1 MSGRSGRADAAREG
15 MYNMKRA
22 LLLVGVAIALAAPAV
37 AQTAAGPSVPP
48 LVLEPE
54 AEAALSRMGASLRAM
69 KSFEV
74 VSDATFER
82 VYPGNHKLQSQL
94 RTTYLVQFPNNMLV
108 DVRGDNA
115 HRRVYYDGSRM
126 SVVGVKAGKYVTF
139 PVSGSIADVLAAA
152 YEDFG
157 LDFPL
162 QDLFRWGD
170 ASATVG
176 RPTAGYRIG
185 DSIIGD
191 QKVTHYAFTQ
201 PGVDFQ
207 VWLDET
213 GTLHYTDGKGDTPLF
228 AMSEIKIPG
237 LHNVENMLTA
247 IAAVWGLVPP
257 EVIRRV
263 ANTFP
268 GVEHRIEFVR
278 ELDGVRWYNDSI
290 ATSPTRTI
298 AGLES
303 FDQKLIIIAGGYDKH
318 LDYTPLAEPVLAVT
332 AVGRP
337 VR

>member
-22 LLLVGVAIALAAPAV
+22 LLLVGVAIALAAPTV
-37 AQTAAGPSVPP
+37 AQTAAGPTVPP

-213 GTLHYTDGKGDTPLF
+213 GTQALPRKMVITNTEDAAQPQYVAYFRWNQAPDIKPGAFTFTPGPNDQLIDF
-228 AMSEIKIPG
+228 G
-237 LHNVENMLTA
+237 TA
-247 IAAVWGLVPP
+247 KSAGAA
-257 EVIRRV
+257 
-263 ANTFP
+263 
-268 GVEHRIEFVR
+268 
-278 ELDGVRWYNDSI
+278 
-290 ATSPTRTI
+290 
-298 AGLES
+298 
-303 FDQKLIIIAGGYDKH
+303 K
-318 LDYTPLAEPVLAVT
+318 
-332 AVGRP
+332 
-337 VR
+337 